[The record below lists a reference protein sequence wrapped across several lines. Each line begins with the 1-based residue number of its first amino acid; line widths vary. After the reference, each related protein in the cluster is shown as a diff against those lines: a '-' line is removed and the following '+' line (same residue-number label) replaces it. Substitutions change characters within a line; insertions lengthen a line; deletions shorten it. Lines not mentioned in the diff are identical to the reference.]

1 MLNKH
6 SNRRHAGASIER
18 LTKQL
23 TEIDPDVSYGDWV
36 RVLMVIFNETQGS
49 EEGFELAND
58 WSSQGQKY
66 RGEMDVMKSWKYFKL
81 DHERPVGIA
90 SLVRMAHGSR

>member
-1 MLNKH
+1 MMNKY
-6 SNRRHAGASIER
+6 SKRRQTRASIEQ
-18 LTKQL
+18 LTEQL

-36 RVLMVIFNETQGS
+36 RALMVIFNETEGS
-49 EEGFELAND
+49 EEGLELANE

-66 RGEMDVMKSWKYFKL
+66 RGKEDVMKYWKYFKL

-90 SLVRMAHGSR
+90 TLVRMAHGSR